1 MLRLRG
7 DYLAIVTLAFGEII
21 KNILNAI
28 YLGWDSNGFH
38 FSMKDAAS
46 LNMGEDGEVIINGAI
61 GISGMTKA
69 SSFTAGIILV
79 LITLFVVLNL
89 INSRAGRAIMSIRDN
104 RIAAEATGINV
115 TKYKLMA
122 FITSA
127 FLAGMAG
134 VLYALNMSAL
144 AAKKFDYN
152 TSILVLVFVVLGGI
166 GNIRGSVIAAAV
178 LYVLP
183 ELLRGLNDYRML
195 IYAVILIVMMIFN
208 QSAQVVAW
216 RHQVWEKL
224 SATGPFQKLARAK
237 KQTKGEA

>member
-1 MLRLRG
+1 M
-7 DYLAIVTLAFGEII
+7 
-21 KNILNAI
+21 
-28 YLGWDSNGFH
+28 
-38 FSMKDAAS
+38 
-46 LNMGEDGEVIINGAI
+46 
-61 GISGMTKA
+61 
-69 SSFTAGIILV
+69 
-79 LITLFVVLNL
+79 
-89 INSRAGRAIMSIRDN
+89 
-104 RIAAEATGINV
+104 
-115 TKYKLMA
+115 
-122 FITSA
+122 
-127 FLAGMAG
+127 
-134 VLYALNMSAL
+134 
-144 AAKKFDYN
+144 
-152 TSILVLVFVVLGGI
+152 FVVLGGI

>member
-38 FSMKDAAS
+38 FSMKDATS

-183 ELLRGLNDYRML
+183 EMLRGLNDYRML